1 MNETIKIHKKLQS
14 VYFFLLGAKNASQSD
29 AFLGVLYKNH

>member
-29 AFLGVLYKNH
+29 AFLVVLYKLH